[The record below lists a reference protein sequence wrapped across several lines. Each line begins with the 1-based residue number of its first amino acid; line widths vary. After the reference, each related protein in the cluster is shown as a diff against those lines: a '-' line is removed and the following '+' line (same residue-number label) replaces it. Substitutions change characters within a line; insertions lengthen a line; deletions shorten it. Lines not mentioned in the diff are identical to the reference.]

1 MVPATDPLSSEAI
14 MSRYKL
20 AGLAFVFLWFFGGG
34 IGHFLATGF
43 FVSIVPPYIPWP
55 LAAVYVSGVFELLGA
70 FGLIP
75 RVTRPWAG
83 LGLFVLILCVTPANL
98 WMWQHPE
105 LFPKFPP
112 VLLSLRLVIQV
123 FLLGVVWFSTREPRG
138 GMVAAA

>member
-1 MVPATDPLSSEAI
+1 
-14 MSRYKL
+14 MSKYKF

-34 IGHFLATGF
+34 IGHFVATGF

-70 FGLIP
+70 FGLIS

-83 LGLFVLILCVTPANL
+83 LGLLLLILCVSPANIY
-98 WMWQHPE
+98 MWQHPE

-112 VLLSLRLVIQV
+112 ALLSLRLVIQV
-123 FLLGVVWFSTREPRG
+123 LLLALVWWSTRGERVPAPGR
-138 GMVAAA
+138 